1 MTCANVVN
9 KIESFKFLK
18 NAVHLL
24 WGLSLIYERNYMKEK
39 LIRLRGT
46 INNVWQFSKKK
57 MKYSTPKTKCM
68 DEYALVK

>member
-9 KIESFKFLK
+9 KIESFKFFK

-24 WGLSLIYERNYMKEK
+24 WGLSL
-39 LIRLRGT
+39 
-46 INNVWQFSKKK
+46 
-57 MKYSTPKTKCM
+57 KYSTPKTKCM